1 MWACFMI
8 LYLMKVEIRT
18 VKEGTGTGML
28 GWHFN
33 LHPCQIL
40 FFLNMRRGKHLL
52 RPGWVVLKES

>member
-1 MWACFMI
+1 MI
-8 LYLMKVEIRT
+8 LYLMKVKICT

-28 GWHFN
+28 GRHFN

-52 RPGWVVLKES
+52 RPGGVVLKES